1 MVYAVVKISGK
12 QYKVSEG
19 ETLDI
24 DKIDSEKGKKLTFNE
39 VLLLNNGKNIKV
51 GQPYVAGTKVS
62 AEILEQFK
70 GKKLRVAKFKA
81 KSRYRRVM
89 GFRPELTKIKIIK
102 IS

>member
-19 ETLDI
+19 QIFEV
-24 DKIDSEKGKKLTFNE
+24 DKLNGEKGKKLTFNE
-39 VLLLNNGKNIKV
+39 VLLLNDGKNIKI
-51 GQPYVAGTKVS
+51 GQPHVTGAKVS
-62 AEILEQFK
+62 AEILEQSK

-81 KSRYRRVM
+81 KSRYRKIM
-89 GFRPELTKIKIIK
+89 GFRPLLTKIKILK